1 MTTELTEVQRTALGD
16 CIAYL
21 LERLRHQKAAT
32 ASQDPWMHNPPMAAE
47 SLQTANREDFTPLTT
62 PEQMETHPGTIA

>member
-1 MTTELTEVQRTALGD
+1 MITELTEVQRTALGD

-32 ASQDPWMHNPPMAAE
+32 ASQGPRMHNPAMAAE
-47 SLQTANREDFTPLTT
+47 QAQTATERTLPR
-62 PEQMETHPGTIA
+62 